1 MTGTYR
7 RAIRKLGAIRRR
19 VFERPEKAAWRSA
32 WHQAEVTPR
41 FTPGHIRMMNF
52 DLRYS
57 DLLTFCPQWDDIFV
71 KRTLAFRS
79 ASPAPRILDC
89 GANVGLASLFFRQLY
104 PQARITA
111 FEADPALFAILGA
124 NLTANG
130 ADSVEIRH
138 VALWTSTGTLTF
150 QCEGSDSG
158 MISSLPGVVDGRPTT
173 VPSLRLRDVLDEG
186 PVDLLK
192 LDIEGAE
199 DVVLADC
206 EPVLHRVK
214 ALLMDLHEFDPSTR
228 QAPRVFEL
236 LTRAGF
242 NYSVDEFVP
251 LPWREPRAGAD
262 TPFPGKA
269 MQWAMTVRAWRP

>member
-7 RAIRKLGAIRRR
+7 RAIRTVGAIRRR
-19 VFERPEKAAWRSA
+19 VFERPEKAAWRRLE
-32 WHQAEVTPR
+32 HQAEVTPR
-41 FTPGHIRMMNF
+41 FTPGAIRVM
-52 DLRYS
+52 DYDVRYT
-57 DLLTFCPQWDDIFV
+57 DLLTLCPQWEDIFV
-71 KRTLAFRS
+71 KRTLAFTS

-89 GANVGLASLFFRQLY
+89 GANVGLASLFFRRLY
-104 PQARITA
+104 PEARISA
-111 FEADPALFAILGA
+111 FEADPGLFAILKA
-124 NLTANG
+124 NLHANG
-130 ADSVEIRH
+130 AGTVDARH
-138 VALWTSTGTLTF
+138 AALWTSTGTLTF

-158 MISSLPGVVDGRPTT
+158 MIATLPGAVDGRATT

-199 DVVLADC
+199 GDVLADC
-206 EPVLHRVK
+206 EPVLHRVQ
-214 ALLMDLHEFDPSTR
+214 ALVMDLHEFDPAVR
-228 QAPRVFEL
+228 QAPRVLEL

-242 NYSVDEFVP
+242 SYAIDEFVP

-262 TPFPGKA
+262 TPFPDRA